1 MSRRIVVT
9 GLGAVSPVGVG
20 VDAMWESITAGRSG
34 VGPITAFDASAYPVR
49 FAACVDDWDPTPWI
63 DTKEARR
70 LSRFQQFAL
79 ASALMAVEDAG
90 LEIDETNADR
100 VGVIVGSGIGGL
112 ATMEEQKAVLDAKGP
127 GRVSPFL
134 VPMMI
139 VDLAAGHI
147 SIRLGAKGINYAPV
161 SACAT
166 GTHSIGEAGEAIRR
180 GDADVVIAGGF
191 DCGVTPLGLAGFSAA
206 RSLSTRNDD
215 PQGASRPFDADR
227 DGFVMGEGGAV
238 LVLEELEHARSRSAR
253 IYGELAG
260 YGASADAYHLT
271 APDPSGDGA
280 RRAMQQA
287 LDSAGVSPSAVD
299 YINAHGTS
307 TGLGD
312 AAETGAIKQVFGADA
327 PPVSS
332 TKSMTGHLLGGAGS
346 LEAAICLLAM
356 RHGVLPPT
364 INYTTPDPE
373 CDLDYVPNIAREA
386 VLRSALSN
394 SFGFGGHNATLL
406 FTALGESAS

>member
-1 MSRRIVVT
+1 MDRRIVVT
-9 GLGAVSPVGVG
+9 GLGAVSPVGIG
-20 VDAMWESITAGRSG
+20 APAIWESIVAGRSG
-34 VGPITAFDASAYPVR
+34 VGPITAFDVSAYPTR
-49 FAACVDDWDPTPWI
+49 FAAYVNDWDPTPWI
-63 DTKEARR
+63 EAKEARR
-70 LSRFQQFAL
+70 MARFQQFAV
-79 ASALMAVEDAG
+79 ASALMAVEDSG
-90 LEIDETNADR
+90 LVIDEHNAER

-112 ATMEEQKAVLDAKGP
+112 GTMEDQKDILDAKGP

-139 VDLAAGHI
+139 VDLAAGQI
-147 SIRLGAKGINYAPV
+147 SIRLGAKGINFAPV

-166 GTHSIGEAGEAIRR
+166 GNHSIGEAGEIIRR
-180 GDADVVIAGGF
+180 GDADVILAGGF
-191 DCGVTPLGLAGFSAA
+191 DCGVTPLGLAGFSSA

-227 DGFVMGEGGAV
+227 DGFVMGEGGGV
-238 LVLEELEHARSRSAR
+238 IVLEELEHARARGAR

-280 RRAMQQA
+280 RRAMLQA
-287 LDSAGVSPSAVD
+287 LSKARIETSRIG

-332 TKSMTGHLLGGAGS
+332 TKSMTGHLLGGAGA
-346 LEAAICLLAM
+346 LEAVICLLAM
-356 RHGVLPPT
+356 RDGVLPPT
-364 INYTTPDPE
+364 INYTTPDPA
-373 CDLDYVPNIAREA
+373 CDLDYVPNEAREA
-386 VLRSALSN
+386 RITALMSN

-406 FTALGESAS
+406 FTALEG